1 MIYTLATMRDMAK
14 DHAEAKPGWGCCCNF
29 GKVEKIELKLQHL
42 FLADISD
49 ADDDDPTRN
58 TKQDVS
64 AADICRF
71 IRANLEVFNEI
82 PNNQIN
88 TDRESIWNIFTAEDY
103 LKKVDAFLAEFDDNF
118 ANTECVYSV
127 MVNR

>member
-1 MIYTLATMRDMAK
+1 MIYTLATMRSLAK
-14 DHAEAKPGWGCCCNF
+14 IHAEAKPGWGFGFF

-42 FLADISD
+42 LLADTID
-49 ADDDDPTRN
+49 ADKDDVTRN
-58 TKQDVS
+58 LKKDIVAMDVIS
-64 AADICRF
+64 F
-71 IRANLEVFNEI
+71 ITANLEVFDKLPDDE
-82 PNNQIN
+82 IN

-103 LKKVDAFLAEFDDNF
+103 LKKEDAFLAEFDDNF